1 MRVLCAREK
10 TFIYITITRAN
21 CTSALRNTTPS
32 AHPYCNIPTS
42 RRGLFCF
49 FFAPRLFRPFS
60 ICFLYA
66 PCICNAMQC
75 NGPHRCNA
83 FSARS
88 SWRSM
93 RLIDRIL
100 SRTQCILALSASHR
114 ALYGYWNTLPFI
126 FIFLLSYTLFAMLS
140 VHLFFTQLFLVHATI
155 ILRTD
160 VTIP

>member
-114 ALYGYWNTLPFI
+114 ALYGYWNTHCP
-126 FIFLLSYTLFAMLS
+126 LF
-140 VHLFFTQLFLVHATI
+140 LFFFFLTLCLQCSRFI
-155 ILRTD
+155 CFSLNFFSCMQRLSSGLT
-160 VTIP
+160 